1 MKTPQTS
8 ALPGMTPL
16 GISPAPDYAMFSYR
30 GNQLVHSV
38 VQAAEKQAWDW
49 NTTVRHLA
57 LLAQAHPGTAS
68 EATDTAVREAVYSA
82 LNFSESFYS

>member
-16 GISPAPDYAMFSYR
+16 GFNPTPDYAMFSHR
-30 GNQLVHSV
+30 GNQLVHGV

-49 NTTVRHLA
+49 NTVQRHLI
-57 LLAQAHPGTAS
+57 LLAQAHPKTAN

-82 LNFSESFYS
+82 LNFNESFYS